1 MLKKRESY
9 RDYQSRKYHE
19 YVEEV
24 EKRGPEHRMR
34 ELEKKVKIL
43 ENAVKW
49 MKNEL
54 AKRR

>member
-9 RDYQSRKYHE
+9 RDYQLRKYRE